1 MKTKW
6 LSRSTLFAAFFA
18 LTAWQL
24 ALRGLLIHTYVEVIV
39 ALHVTIVGRAV
50 AEDITNKNKDDK

>member
-6 LSRSTLFAAFFA
+6 LSRSTVFSAFFA

-24 ALRGLLIHTYVEVIV
+24 ALRGLLIHTYVEVIA
-39 ALHVTIVGRAV
+39 ALHVMIVGRAV
-50 AEDITNKNKDDK
+50 AQDFINKKDDK